1 MCTSRRGWW
10 KQGAAEHCAPE
21 HASSCGPHV
30 RAGQDAIEASGSPF
44 GVKRPLRVLTEELE
58 LNEPQQNTLA
68 RILSELKTERAQ
80 AEVNRQRS
88 LSLFS
93 DLMAAPAF
101 DRAAAEQALALRRQA
116 SEAVQAALLKALTE
130 LHALLDEKQRQ
141 RLAHLM
147 RTGVVTM

>member
-1 MCTSRRGWW
+1 MCTNRRGWTRH
-10 KQGAAEHCAPE
+10 GAASCGDDSNA
-21 HASSCGPHV
+21 ACGPHG
-30 RAGQDAIEASGSPF
+30 RAWHDAIEASGSPF

-58 LNEPQQNTLA
+58 LDEPQQNELA

-93 DLMAAPAF
+93 DLMAAPVF
-101 DRAAAEQALALRRQA
+101 DRAAAGQALALRQQA